1 MEFFIEKHGSSLVV
15 RQIQEQIKVAVSMG
29 VFRRGDT
36 LPSIRDVERQTG
48 INRGLVHK
56 AYLGLRR
63 SGLLTL
69 ARGKGTIVSTDTPS
83 SPEMTEKCRQ
93 WSVDIASRARKAGI
107 SPTAFARY
115 FSHQAQ
121 EDERNA
127 PFIAYVDR
135 NKQDATEN
143 AQQISQLWQVPVA
156 GLTIQ
161 ELTEEAREW
170 PRAARKVLVNY
181 FFSDHVKSLLPGRN
195 IDVIP
200 IATRGSAQTAKALA
214 RIKPNSSVLL
224 VIPREVSAHASFIL
238 AQFPKL
244 IASRGVEISH
254 VSAHNV
260 RNFEKMFHNSRY
272 DRFLLSP
279 GTHEKVP
286 RELRSNPRILLMR
299 MELDPASVEAAR
311 IRAGVV
317 V

>member
-1 MEFFIEKHGSSLVV
+1 MEFYIEKHSSSSVV

-36 LPSIRDVERQTG
+36 LPSIRDVEKQTG

-69 ARGKGTIVSTDTPS
+69 ARGKGTIISTDTPS
-83 SPEMTEKCRQ
+83 PPGMNEECRQ
-93 WSVDIASRARKAGI
+93 WSVDITSRARKAGI

-115 FSHQAQ
+115 FSRHAQ

-127 PFIAYVDR
+127 PSIAYVDR
-135 NKQDATEN
+135 NKQDATEI
-143 AQQISQLWQVPVA
+143 AQQISQLWQVPVT
-156 GLTIQ
+156 GLTIE
-161 ELTEEAREW
+161 ELKDEARDGS
-170 PRAARKVLVNY
+170 RLRKVLVNY
-181 FFSDHVKSLLPGRN
+181 FFHDHVKSLLPGRK

-200 IATRGSAQTAKALA
+200 IATRGSGQTGRALA

-224 VIPREVSAHASFIL
+224 IIPREVSAHASFIL

-254 VSAHNV
+254 VSVHNV

-272 DRFLLSP
+272 DLFLLSP

-299 MELDPASVEAAR
+299 MEVDPASVEAAR